1 MSLSNQIFM
10 TQEELNEYSSYSYL
24 CKNTIFITKISSNL
38 LNKDI
43 LFQKRYLG
51 QYGHINSINFVRNQK
66 NNGKNIVVK
75 FDTVNQA
82 ALCILSLQNFEVD
95 ENIKLEV
102 RYFTTKYCYFYL
114 LGKECQNNN
123 CLFLHE
129 KKINDNI
136 YINIKPGEIID
147 SQKLAL
153 NNLKINKRTF
163 ENVYNNIVI
172 PNFYKIH
179 KKFPKLTIKKLKGY
193 ILENK
198 NNFKNK
204 DNNKNHN
211 NNKKNFFNND
221 NNSNNNNNNSN
232 YSINNS
238 NSNNS
243 INNSNDNYNDNNNNE
258 ISNIN
263 TVINNKNNNFF
274 VNNLINKIS
283 LSFIF
288 KRRFQHSRF
297 DFVEQNVNN
306 NYKIEIPEQIF
317 EFISNY
323 LILFCFNNVNNFIN
337 NNNAHKNYKYE
348 FNINWNEFKNKIE
361 KQFFCKIQ

>member
-1 MSLSNQIFM
+1 MSFSNQIFM

-38 LNKDI
+38 LNKDL

-75 FDTVNQA
+75 FDTINQA

-163 ENVYNNIVI
+163 ENVYNNIVK

-193 ILENK
+193 ISEKNNKFKNKENK
-198 NNFKNK
+198 NN
-204 DNNKNHN
+204 NHN
-211 NNKKNFFNND
+211 NNKIFNHDINNESNSNNS
-221 NNSNNNNNNSN
+221 NNSNNNSN
-232 YSINNS
+232 DTYNDS
-238 NSNNS
+238 NSNDIS
-243 INNSNDNYNDNNNNE
+243 NNN
-258 ISNIN
+258 I
-263 TVINNKNNNFF
+263 VINNKDNNFF
-274 VNNLINKIS
+274 INNLINKIS

-306 NYKIEIPEQIF
+306 NDKIEIPEQILD
-317 EFISNY
+317 FISNY
-323 LILFCFNNVNNFIN
+323 LILFCFNNLNNFINN

>member
-1 MSLSNQIFM
+1 MSFSNQIFM

-38 LNKDI
+38 LNKDL
-43 LFQKRYLG
+43 LFQKRYIG

-163 ENVYNNIVI
+163 ENVYNNIVK

-204 DNNKNHN
+204 DNNKNNN
-211 NNKKNFFNND
+211 NNKKKFFNND
-221 NNSNNNNNNSN
+221 NNSNNSN

-274 VNNLINKIS
+274 INNLINKIS

>member
-1 MSLSNQIFM
+1 MSFSNQIFM

-38 LNKDI
+38 LNKDL

-204 DNNKNHN
+204 ENNKNNN
-211 NNKKNFFNND
+211 NNKKKFFNND

>member
-1 MSLSNQIFM
+1 MSFSNQIFM

-38 LNKDI
+38 LNKDL

-163 ENVYNNIVI
+163 ENVYNNIVK

-238 NSNNS
+238 NS
-243 INNSNDNYNDNNNNE
+243 INNNNDNYNDNNNNE

>member
-1 MSLSNQIFM
+1 MSFSNQIFM

-38 LNKDI
+38 LNKDL

-163 ENVYNNIVI
+163 ENVYNNIVK

-204 DNNKNHN
+204 DNNKNNN
-211 NNKKNFFNND
+211 NNKKKFFNND
-221 NNSNNNNNNSN
+221 NNSNNSN

>member
-1 MSLSNQIFM
+1 M

-153 NNLKINKRTF
+153 NILKISKRTF
-163 ENVYNNIVI
+163 ENVYNKLIKD
-172 PNFYKIH
+172 NFYKIYN
-179 KKFPKLTIKKLKGY
+179 KFPKLTIKKLKGY
-193 ILENK
+193 ISEKKNKFKNKENK
-198 NNFKNK
+198 NN
-204 DNNKNHN
+204 NHN
-211 NNKKNFFNND
+211 NKFFNNDNNND
-221 NNSNNNNNNSN
+221 NNSNNSNNSNNNSN
-232 YSINNS
+232 DTYNDS
-238 NSNNS
+238 NSNDIS
-243 INNSNDNYNDNNNNE
+243 NNN
-258 ISNIN
+258 I
-263 TVINNKNNNFF
+263 VINNKDNNFF
-274 VNNLINKIS
+274 INNLINKIS

-288 KRRFQHSRF
+288 KKRFQHSRF
-297 DFVEQNVNN
+297 DFVNRNVNN
-306 NYKIEIPEQIF
+306 DDKIEIPEQIL

-323 LILFCFNNVNNFIN
+323 LTLFCFNNLNNIN
-337 NNNAHKNYKYE
+337 DKNNDIQKYKYE
-348 FNINWNEFKNKIE
+348 FNINWNEFKHKIE

>member
-1 MSLSNQIFM
+1 MSFSNQIFM

-38 LNKDI
+38 LNKDL

-66 NNGKNIVVK
+66 NNGKNIIVK

-163 ENVYNNIVI
+163 ETVYNNII
-172 PNFYKIH
+172 KPNFYKIYN
-179 KKFPKLTIKKLKGY
+179 KFPKLTIKKLKGY
-193 ILENK
+193 ILEKKNKFKNKENK
-198 NNFKNK
+198 NN
-204 DNNKNHN
+204 NHN
-211 NNKKNFFNND
+211 NNKIFNHDNNND
-221 NNSNNNNNNSN
+221 SNSNNSNNSNNNSN
-232 YSINNS
+232 DTYNDS
-238 NSNNS
+238 NSNDIS
-243 INNSNDNYNDNNNNE
+243 NNN
-258 ISNIN
+258 I
-263 TVINNKNNNFF
+263 VINNKDNNFF
-274 VNNLINKIS
+274 INNLINKIS

-306 NYKIEIPEQIF
+306 NDKIEIPEQILD
-317 EFISNY
+317 FISNY
-323 LILFCFNNVNNFIN
+323 LILFCFNNLNNFINN

>member
-1 MSLSNQIFM
+1 MSLSKQKFM

-66 NNGKNIVVK
+66 NNSKNIVVK
-75 FDTVNQA
+75 FDTINQA
-82 ALCILSLQNFEVD
+82 ALCILSLQNIEVD

-129 KKINDNI
+129 KKINDYI

-153 NNLKINKRTF
+153 NNLKINKKTF
-163 ENVYNNIVI
+163 ELIYNKYIKN
-172 PNFYKIH
+172 NFYKINN
-179 KKFPKLTIKKLKGY
+179 KFPKLTIKKLKGF
-193 ILENK
+193 ISEK
-198 NNFKNK
+198 KIKCKEKEK
-204 DNNKNHN
+204 DKD
-211 NNKKNFFNND
+211 KEKIID
-221 NNSNNNNNNSN
+221 
-232 YSINNS
+232 IK
-238 NSNNS
+238 
-243 INNSNDNYNDNNNNE
+243 NSNDE
-258 ISNIN
+258 C
-263 TVINNKNNNFF
+263 VIKNKNNNIII
-274 VNNLINKIS
+274 NNLINKIS

-288 KRRFQHSRF
+288 KKRFQHSRF

-306 NYKIEIPEQIF
+306 NDKIDIPEQF
-317 EFISNY
+317 LDFIENY
-323 LILFCFNNVNNFIN
+323 LTLFSCNELNKYINDNNYHN
-337 NNNAHKNYKYE
+337 KKYKYK
-348 FNINWNEFKNKIE
+348 FDINWNEFKNKLE

>member
-1 MSLSNQIFM
+1 MSFSNQIFM

-38 LNKDI
+38 LNKDL

-204 DNNKNHN
+204 DNNKNNN
-211 NNKKNFFNND
+211 NNKKKFFNND
-221 NNSNNNNNNSN
+221 NNSNNSN

>member
-1 MSLSNQIFM
+1 
-10 TQEELNEYSSYSYL
+10 
-24 CKNTIFITKISSNL
+24 
-38 LNKDI
+38 
-43 LFQKRYLG
+43 
-51 QYGHINSINFVRNQK
+51 
-66 NNGKNIVVK
+66 
-75 FDTVNQA
+75 
-82 ALCILSLQNFEVD
+82 
-95 ENIKLEV
+95 
-102 RYFTTKYCYFYL
+102 

-163 ENVYNNIVI
+163 ENVYNNIVK

-204 DNNKNHN
+204 DNNKNNN
-211 NNKKNFFNND
+211 NNKKKFFNND
-221 NNSNNNNNNSN
+221 NNSNNNNNNNN

-337 NNNAHKNYKYE
+337 NNNSHKNYKYE

>member
-1 MSLSNQIFM
+1 MSFSNKIFM

-38 LNKDI
+38 LNKDL

-163 ENVYNNIVI
+163 ENVYNNIVK

-193 ILENK
+193 ISEKKNKFKNKENK
-198 NNFKNK
+198 NN
-204 DNNKNHN
+204 NHN
-211 NNKKNFFNND
+211 NNKIFNHD
-221 NNSNNNNNNSN
+221 
-232 YSINNS
+232 INNES

-243 INNSNDNYNDNNNNE
+243 NNSNNNSNDNYNDSNSNE
-258 ISNIN
+258 ISKDNI
-263 TVINNKNNNFF
+263 VINNKNNNFF
-274 VNNLINKIS
+274 INNLINKIS

-306 NYKIEIPEQIF
+306 NDKIEIPEQILD
-317 EFISNY
+317 FISNY
-323 LILFCFNNVNNFIN
+323 LILFCFNNLNNFINN

>member
-1 MSLSNQIFM
+1 MSFSNQIFM

-38 LNKDI
+38 LNKD
-43 LFQKRYLG
+43 LLYQKRYLG

-75 FDTVNQA
+75 FDTINQA

-163 ENVYNNIVI
+163 ETVYNNII
-172 PNFYKIH
+172 KPNFYKIYN
-179 KKFPKLTIKKLKGY
+179 KFPKLTIKKLKGY
-193 ILENK
+193 ISEKK

-204 DNNKNHN
+204 ENKNNNHN
-211 NNKKNFFNND
+211 NKFFNNDNNND
-221 NNSNNNNNNSN
+221 NNSNNSNNSNNNSN
-232 YSINNS
+232 DTYNDS
-238 NSNNS
+238 NSNDIS
-243 INNSNDNYNDNNNNE
+243 NNN
-258 ISNIN
+258 I
-263 TVINNKNNNFF
+263 VI
-274 VNNLINKIS
+274 
-283 LSFIF
+283 
-288 KRRFQHSRF
+288 
-297 DFVEQNVNN
+297 
-306 NYKIEIPEQIF
+306 
-317 EFISNY
+317 
-323 LILFCFNNVNNFIN
+323 IL
-337 NNNAHKNYKYE
+337 
-348 FNINWNEFKNKIE
+348 
-361 KQFFCKIQ
+361 